1 MTFALGET
9 IGPYRIVDQ
18 IGQGGMATVFKA
30 YHAALDRYVAIKVLN
45 PAIQQDPGF
54 LARFQREAR
63 IVAKLDHPHIIPI
76 YDFAIHDG
84 TPYLVMR
91 YIEGQSLKT
100 LLHNRPMPPK
110 QVLALIQPIIAA
122 LAYAHSRG
130 VLHRD
135 IKPSNII
142 IATDGQVYLADF
154 GLARMAQSATS
165 TLSQDTLVGT
175 PQYISP
181 EQAKGEPTDV
191 RTDVY
196 ALGVVLFEML
206 TGRVPFSAETPYAI
220 IHDHIYLAPPL
231 PSAIN
236 PDLTPEIDAVLLTAL
251 AKNPNDRF
259 ANVNDLLNAFERA
272 VGEPISNHTMP
283 AFQAPARK
291 FSNALLVA
299 VIGGLLFIVL
309 LFAWGRSNAPS
320 SVISPLP
327 SATPV
332 AQAMSINITPF
343 ATETPIIV
351 LTPTSV
357 PTPMPTDTPTLSP
370 TPTPV
375 PPTPTRT
382 FTPTPSAPPGMIYIP
397 AGVFWMGASPEDGQA
412 TANEKPGHWVDQ
424 SAFFI
429 DQYEVSNADY
439 RLCVAAG
446 ACNAPRGVYS
456 PQAPNLAYGNPAYD
470 NLPVVLVTHQM
481 ASQYCTWLG
490 KRLPYEAEWEKA
502 ARGNSDTRIYPWG
515 NTWEGER
522 VNAALGNP
530 GPVPVFTYT
539 PKGCSPFGVCNLIGN
554 VAEWVADAYSPNFY
568 TDSIRQ
574 IVPPTVVRDPINAD
588 FASGNFVVRGGSFK
602 SNPFDSRISKR
613 MFRNAN
619 EAVDDLGFRCAQS
632 LVKK

>member
-1 MTFALGET
+1 MTFAPGEVV
-9 IGPYRIVDQ
+9 GPYRIIDQ

-76 YDFAIHDG
+76 YDFAIHEG

-91 YIEGQSLKT
+91 YIEGQSLKAM
-100 LLHNRPMPPK
+100 LRNRPMPAK
-110 QVLALIQPIIAA
+110 QVLALIQPVIAA

-154 GLARMAQSATS
+154 GLARMVQSATS
-165 TLSQDTLVGT
+165 TLSQDMLVGT

-181 EQAKGEPTDV
+181 EQAKGEPTDA

-206 TGRVPFSAETPYAI
+206 TGRVPFSADTPYAI

-236 PDLTPEIDAVLLTAL
+236 PDLTPEIDAVLLAAL

-272 VGEPISNHTMP
+272 VGEPVSNHL
-283 AFQAPARK
+283 APAIESARPRIL
-291 FSNALLVA
+291 NAQLLA
-299 VIGGLLFIVL
+299 IIGGLFLIGLFLGLI
-309 LFAWGRSNAPS
+309 RQNTPS
-320 SVISPLP
+320 SVIAPLP

-332 AQAMSINITPF
+332 AQAVAISTDTP
-343 ATETPIIV
+343 ATD
-351 LTPTSV
+351 TPTIVFTPTRV
-357 PTPMPTDTPTLSP
+357 PTPTDTPTLSP
-370 TPTPV
+370 TPTPI

-382 FTPTPSAPPGMIYIP
+382 FTPTPVAPPGMIFIP
-397 AGVFWMGASPEDGQA
+397 AGVFWMGASPDDGQA
-412 TANEKPGHWVDQ
+412 TANEKPGHWVDL

-439 RLCVAAG
+439 RQCVAAG

-456 PQAPNLAYGNPAYD
+456 PQAPNVAYGNPAYD

-481 ASQYCTWLG
+481 ASQYCAWLG

-502 ARGNSDTRIYPWG
+502 ARGNTDTRIYPWG

-574 IVPPTVVRDPINAD
+574 IVPPTVVRDPVNTD

-613 MFRNAN
+613 FVRNAN

-632 LVKK
+632 LTKR